1 MKLATNA
8 SSLVVAALDYDGSG
22 ALFAGKT
29 YDLPCTSYP
38 GIDCGSGNEKTTF
51 VLRHVPAT

>member
-8 SSLVVAALDYDGSG
+8 TVFLIPLDYDGSG
-22 ALFAGKT
+22 AHFAKKT

-38 GIDCGSGNEKTTF
+38 GIDGGSGNEKTTF
-51 VLRHVPAT
+51 VVRPVPAT